1 MGGKSETEGKQ
12 NRQSEREKDR
22 EKANQRER
30 EREIEIRRS
39 LRSLIPRTWSN
50 ELMEN
55 PMHTRGAAEY
65 PRFRALYAPLI
76 DDDHHFE
83 RRDAPATTDDGR
95 DSPARGGWLKALAV
109 TAFRLRRK
117 RV

>member
-1 MGGKSETEGKQ
+1 MGGKNEMGKGNKSEETERK
-12 NRQSEREKDR
+12 
-22 EKANQRER
+22 RER
-30 EREIEIRRS
+30 GREGEREIEAEVRGQ

-55 PMHTRGAAEY
+55 PVHTRGAAEY

-95 DSPARGGWLKALAV
+95 DSPARDGWLKALAV
-109 TAFRLRRK
+109 TASRLRRK